1 MFGDV
6 CVSPKERDTGG
17 VQGLFVS
24 VAVIVAVL
32 HNVKSIRM
40 Q

>member
-1 MFGDV
+1 M
-6 CVSPKERDTGG
+6 SG
-17 VQGLFVS
+17 VIVS

-32 HNVKSIRM
+32 DSVVIVGYAPAALAAAI